1 MMNYDMIKKKHK
13 SCTSESSKDP
23 PVDGRRTLI
32 IHQLQPVQSNL
43 FVCVIES
50 LILCCCPATLIIQSQ
65 SQSCRVTNS
74 IDFICHN
81 FLIILKTYP
90 FHYLTTYTALHYTK
104 KEELVVSLE
113 KSYTQRVYAQ
123 QLCTISIRRFPSPA
137 RAHHFHLYSFSYF
150 FLKKNYTIFYKFCTR
165 PRQKP

>member
-1 MMNYDMIKKKHK
+1 M
-13 SCTSESSKDP
+13 
-23 PVDGRRTLI
+23 
-32 IHQLQPVQSNL
+32 
-43 FVCVIES
+43 
-50 LILCCCPATLIIQSQ
+50 
-65 SQSCRVTNS
+65 TNS

-165 PRQKP
+165 PRQKPWCYFEYFVEIHLRFLRVLAGEWYEKWNEKLIFLLIFSTVLLFRIVLLGCVYRKRESSVGWRWTLEQTNG